1 MSAGKGQTVKGI
13 NYLRG
18 LVIGIANI
26 IPGVSGGTLAL
37 VLGIYERLIDAIHRI
52 SLQTFKACLGLLKFN
67 RQGWLDF
74 KQEMERIDAVF
85 LITIQLGAMT
95 SIVALAKLMTYLL
108 EHFHDPTYGFFW
120 GLVLM
125 SALVP
130 FKLIKRH
137 SWKTVV
143 AALLAIMAVVAINNA
158 FSDESKLTKAQTKYE
173 LKMEKGQST
182 QAPQREQLDHSPGQ
196 LLYMVLVGAL
206 GIAAMILPG
215 ISGSFLLLMLG
226 VYFIVLKS
234 IIYLDL
240 IIIASFSLGNII
252 GMLVFSRF
260 LNYALNHWYDVT
272 MSFLM
277 GLVIGS
283 LTAIWPFKNAA
294 LVGGKTIYLSNHWP
308 QVLGGNELMTL
319 VTAVFGA
326 MIVALFIY
334 LEQRNVKSNA

>member
-1 MSAGKGQTVKGI
+1 MKGI

-18 LVIGIANI
+18 LIIGIANI

-52 SLQTFKACLGLLKFN
+52 SLQTLKACLGLFRFN
-67 RQGWLDF
+67 REGWLAF
-74 KQEMERIDAVF
+74 KQEMSRIDALF
-85 LITIQLGAMT
+85 LISIQLGAMT

-120 GLVLM
+120 GLVLV
-125 SALVP
+125 SAWVP

-143 AALLAIMAVVAINNA
+143 AAVLALMAVVAMNTTI
-158 FSDESKLTKAQTKYE
+158 SDESKLAKAQAKYE

-182 QAPQREQLDHSPGQ
+182 QPAQREKLDHSPGQ

-215 ISGSFLLLMLG
+215 ISGSFLLLLLG

-252 GMLVFSRF
+252 GLLTFSRF
-260 LNYALNHWYDVT
+260 LNYALSHWYDVT

-283 LTAIWPFKNAA
+283 LTAIWPFKHTAQ
-294 LVGGKTIYLSNHWP
+294 VGAETIYLSDRWP
-308 QVLGGNELMTL
+308 QALGGNELMTL
-319 VTAVFGA
+319 VTAVLGA
-326 MIVALFIY
+326 LIVVLFIY
-334 LEQRNVKSNA
+334 LEQRNKNQMPENGV